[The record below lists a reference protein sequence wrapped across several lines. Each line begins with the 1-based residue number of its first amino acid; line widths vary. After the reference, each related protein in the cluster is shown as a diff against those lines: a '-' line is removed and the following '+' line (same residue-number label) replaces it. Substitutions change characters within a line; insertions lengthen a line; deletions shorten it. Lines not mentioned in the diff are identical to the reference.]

1 MTPKTFQLFLYVLG
15 VFVILIHFQTVN
27 ADGKPTA
34 TVDAVQNNT
43 NTNITGNCIS
53 PNCTTKQPTFF
64 DNILNNKP
72 MLMRAFY
79 VLLAVSSIV
88 VVYFLMRAWRLRRKR
103 SKSRKYGLI
112 TAKGTDLEMAPLD
125 QEDEDD
131 EDMTVYEMNNKN
143 SRKK

>member
-1 MTPKTFQLFLYVLG
+1 
-15 VFVILIHFQTVN
+15 
-27 ADGKPTA
+27 
-34 TVDAVQNNT
+34 
-43 NTNITGNCIS
+43 
-53 PNCTTKQPTFF
+53 
-64 DNILNNKP
+64 
-72 MLMRAFY
+72 MRAFY